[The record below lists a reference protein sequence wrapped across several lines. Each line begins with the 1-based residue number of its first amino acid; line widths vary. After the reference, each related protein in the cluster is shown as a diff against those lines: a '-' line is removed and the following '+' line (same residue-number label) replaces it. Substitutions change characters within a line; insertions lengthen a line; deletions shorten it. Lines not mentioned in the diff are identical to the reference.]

1 MFFSLSFVFS
11 AFPPLTFSLCRST
24 ENDHVKDSLP
34 AKLLRIRTFGKMR
47 LEEFKDLLSVADYKM
62 CESKMEKNP
71 TWYPLTLDV
80 FVKFLYKVINV
91 YGFVVFSSSVFMLV
105 PYHSCGSFQ
114 RDISNASDIAA
125 RLYREATPEA
135 LRSSTEIWNVMTKAQ
150 EKLIKSIRSRN
161 FEKYISVAHKDNG
174 DDFFNEVPRLSLC
187 FHCIFIVL
195 SSLYCRHCIVVLD
208 ISFLLFALVCG
219 RLTVIFPPFSFQT

>member
-11 AFPPLTFSLCRST
+11 AFLPLTFSLCRST

-34 AKLLRIRTFGKMR
+34 TKLLRICTFGKMR

-80 FVKFLYKVINV
+80 FVKFLYKVIIV

-114 RDISNASDIAA
+114 REISNASDIAA

-135 LRSSTEIWNVMTKAQ
+135 LLSSTEIWNAMTKAQ

-187 FHCIFIVL
+187 FHCIFIVM
-195 SSLYCRHCIVVLD
+195 SSLYCR
-208 ISFLLFALVCG
+208 A
-219 RLTVIFPPFSFQT
+219 